1 MLDSLFTGVK
11 ATLTPLEPLLA
22 NFIFASAAIF
32 IIKMLSRKI
41 HDFLCFEESAR
52 ERKKSHKRID
62 NIVDFISNI
71 IDLISNSKPND
82 KYK

>member
-22 NFIFASAAIF
+22 DFVFATAAIF

-41 HDFLCFEESAR
+41 HDFLCLEESAR

-71 IDLISNSKPND
+71 IDLISNSNPND
-82 KYK
+82 KHK